1 MHTPPERLSQSE
13 RSRERDSRL
22 LTSLHPDARVLLEA
36 RLTHV
41 ELGRGAILETTGAT
55 TEHVHFPLS
64 GAIVSLLQVMKDD
77 ASVEVAAI
85 GSEGVVGSV
94 AALGS
99 GAASAHAVVQLPGL
113 FARLP
118 MAAFR
123 DLLDER
129 PPLRDKMI
137 RYNELLLA
145 QMQQSIA
152 CNALHDVES
161 RMCRWL
167 LQTRDRMGA
176 DVLPFTQDFI
186 GQMLGVRRTTITL
199 VARMLQGGDMIRCSR
214 GKVEVL
220 DRGALEDAA
229 CECYA
234 AGRARTDRFLAD

>member
-1 MHTPPERLSQSE
+1 MPTQ
-13 RSRERDSRL
+13 
-22 LTSLHPDARVLLEA
+22 TSLMRA
-36 RLTHV
+36 
-41 ELGRGAILETTGAT
+41 
-55 TEHVHFPLS
+55 
-64 GAIVSLLQVMKDD
+64 
-77 ASVEVAAI
+77 
-85 GSEGVVGSV
+85 
-94 AALGS
+94 
-99 GAASAHAVVQLPGL
+99 
-113 FARLP
+113 
-118 MAAFR
+118 
-123 DLLDER
+123 
-129 PPLRDKMI
+129 KMI

-161 RMCRWL
+161 RLCRWL

-220 DRGALEDAA
+220 DRAALEDAA

-234 AGRARTDRFLAD
+234 AGRARTDRFLAG